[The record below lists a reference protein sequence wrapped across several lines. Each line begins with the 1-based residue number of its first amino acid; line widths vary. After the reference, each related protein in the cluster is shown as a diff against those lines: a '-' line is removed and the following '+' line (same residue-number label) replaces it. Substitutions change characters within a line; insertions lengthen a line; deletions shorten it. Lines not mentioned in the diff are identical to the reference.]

1 MEREAAF
8 GPVTRFLIA
17 LLAVLSA
24 IIAPAFAQDWQPAHG
39 DRLVFD
45 VFRDG
50 SKFGTHAV
58 TFSQSGDALT
68 VDSDVELKVTLGP
81 LSLFHYVH
89 DVTERYSAGR
99 LISVVSRTKRDGKW
113 RQLTASDDGS
123 GFNVM
128 GEAFKGRLAG
138 VVIPSTHWNI
148 AEMRQ
153 PAMFSTETGAML
165 PITVTDMGPERVRV
179 GEETIEA
186 RRYLVKSEI
195 TASFWYDASGR
206 WVKCAFEAQGSKIDY
221 VLRELPN

>member
-1 MEREAAF
+1 MI
-8 GPVTRFLIA
+8 RFLVALSA
-17 LLAVLSA
+17 LLAA
-24 IIAPAFAQDWQPAHG
+24 MMAPAFAQDWKPG
-39 DRLVFD
+39 DGDSLMFD

-50 SKFGTHAV
+50 SKFGTHTVA
-58 TFSQSGDALT
+58 FSQSGDTLT

-81 LSLFHYVH
+81 LTLFHYVH

-99 LISVVSRTKRDGKW
+99 LVSVAARTKRDGK
-113 RQLTASDDGS
+113 RRLLTASAAEG
-123 GFNVM
+123 GLNVV
-128 GEAFKGRLAG
+128 GTAFKGLLTG
-138 VVIPSTHWNI
+138 VVVPSTHWNI
-148 AEMRQ
+148 AEMSQ

-165 PITVTDMGPERVRV
+165 PMTVTDMGLERVKV

-221 VLRELPN
+221 VLRERPS